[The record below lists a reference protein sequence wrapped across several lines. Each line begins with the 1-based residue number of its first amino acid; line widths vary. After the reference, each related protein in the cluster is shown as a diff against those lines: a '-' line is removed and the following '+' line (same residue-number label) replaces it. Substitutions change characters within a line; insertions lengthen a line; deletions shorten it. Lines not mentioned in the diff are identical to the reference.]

1 MFDRAHVD
9 STGRTAAGPLN
20 HYSQTETAVWSG
32 GANAAKVALSGPSPG
47 ALRLDGWITTLRS
60 GPA

>member
-20 HYSQTETAVWSG
+20 HYSQTETAVGLAVRISLRRKLHS
-32 GANAAKVALSGPSPG
+32 AASPG
-47 ALRLDGWITTLRS
+47 ALRLDGRS

>member
-32 GANAAKVALSGPSPG
+32 GANAAKVALSGV
-47 ALRLDGWITTLRS
+47 AWCLAGWALRS